1 MARDERDYHSY
12 LLRLWRTTGMGGPA
26 WHAMLEN
33 PHTGER
39 HGFANLAELFTFLEN
54 KLLPRQSDLDKP
66 DSATMGVALVY
77 HDLRDGVPDE
87 QDTSEQG
94 PSS

>member
-1 MARDERDYHSY
+1 MAKEQRDYHSY
-12 LLRLWRTTGMGGPA
+12 LLRLWRTTGLGGST

-39 HGFANLAELFTFLEN
+39 HGFATLADLFTFLEN
-54 KLLPRQSDLDKP
+54 KLIPP
-66 DSATMGVALVY
+66 
-77 HDLRDGVPDE
+77 E